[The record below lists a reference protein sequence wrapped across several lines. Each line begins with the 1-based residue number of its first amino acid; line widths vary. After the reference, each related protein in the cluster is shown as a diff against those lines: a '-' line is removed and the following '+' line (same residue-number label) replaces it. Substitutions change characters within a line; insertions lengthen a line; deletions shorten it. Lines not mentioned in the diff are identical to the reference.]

1 MRVALFC
8 LFATGDFRLTDV
20 FGSLAYNGDMAIT
33 QSSINLPLLMLQI
46 SGDKLA
52 VDRNL
57 HDLGRNHGIATTTYG
72 SNPNEQRP
80 VLCRA
85 FFCLKL
91 NCTYVVLTP
100 IARHFV

>member
-46 SGDKLA
+46 SGDELA
-52 VDRNL
+52 ADENGVASRQPETE
-57 HDLGRNHGIATTTYG
+57 ISTTWAEIT
-72 SNPNEQRP
+72 
-80 VLCRA
+80 A
-85 FFCLKL
+85 
-91 NCTYVVLTP
+91 
-100 IARHFV
+100 